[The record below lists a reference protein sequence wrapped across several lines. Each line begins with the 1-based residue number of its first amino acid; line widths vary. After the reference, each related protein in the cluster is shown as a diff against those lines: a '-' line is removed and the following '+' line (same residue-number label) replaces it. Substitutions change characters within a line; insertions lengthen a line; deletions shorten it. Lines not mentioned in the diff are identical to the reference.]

1 MFRYP
6 PPYRHNNVS
15 PYYCSCVP
23 LARGTWHSCVCGHGD
38 IFMRQAR
45 VHRTQYMQAQCV
57 CSICYSILYGECT
70 TEEPSAC
77 DVWQVPIWHH
87 FVLQV
92 DTTYTFISD
101 LRIIVPVGA
110 AQAPYSIV
118 QVHIGELYTNHMFT
132 RMVIGTISA
141 HTYIQLYID
150 IMQLLFTII
159 HTSGTRLRWIKI
171 AKVDWLQ
178 LHKRLVHSN
187 TSWLCIYISEHI
199 SRYTVLSFRL
209 WCVIGGVW

>member
-1 MFRYP
+1 
-6 PPYRHNNVS
+6 
-15 PYYCSCVP
+15 
-23 LARGTWHSCVCGHGD
+23 
-38 IFMRQAR
+38 
-45 VHRTQYMQAQCV
+45 MQTQCV

-150 IMQLLFTII
+150 IMQLQLFIPVAQDYDELKLPKWI
-159 HTSGTRLRWIKI
+159 DYSYTRGSFTATQAGYVYIFLSTYPGIQCWASDCGAWSVAFGRFL
-171 AKVDWLQ
+171 AKLAPIRFCW
-178 LHKRLVHSN
+178 H
-187 TSWLCIYISEHI
+187 
-199 SRYTVLSFRL
+199 
-209 WCVIGGVW
+209 